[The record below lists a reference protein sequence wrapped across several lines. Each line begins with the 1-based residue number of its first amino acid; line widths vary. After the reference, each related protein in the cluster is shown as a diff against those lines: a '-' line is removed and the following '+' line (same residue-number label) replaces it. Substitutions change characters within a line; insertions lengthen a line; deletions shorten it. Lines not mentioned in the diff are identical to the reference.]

1 MGSLHTVVT
10 QGRSGVMF
18 RLTRPVTAVTIL
30 ALVSMSACGGGGG
43 DDDAAADSDDD
54 VVVEEVSSGAGAA
67 DLGPVVAA
75 IEATG
80 YDCTPESFVMTSA
93 IRETCL
99 TTTSVSLSAYAW
111 SDAATMAAEA
121 DSELFCTLDSG
132 LGELASVR
140 GDVWA
145 ISAVSLS
152 GSNTP
157 ETKAAIDE
165 VLTGLAESLG
175 GTVVSTPCA

>member
-1 MGSLHTVVT
+1 
-10 QGRSGVMF
+10 MF

-30 ALVSMSACGGGGG
+30 ALVSLSACGGGGA
-43 DDDAAADSDDD
+43 DDVAVETDDA
-54 VVVEEVSSGAGAA
+54 VVVEDVSSSAGSA

-80 YDCTPESFVMTSA
+80 YDCTPESFVMSSA
-93 IRETCL
+93 IRENCL
-99 TTTSVSLSAYAW
+99 TTTSISLSAYAW
-111 SDAATMAAEA
+111 SDAATMAAQV
-121 DSELFCTLDSG
+121 DSELFCTMDSG
-132 LGELASVR
+132 LGELASAR

-145 ISAVSLS
+145 ISAISLS
-152 GSNTP
+152 GSSTP

-165 VLTGLAESLG
+165 VLSGLAASLG

>member
-1 MGSLHTVVT
+1 MRTDDT
-10 QGRSGVMF
+10 QGRSAVMF

-30 ALVSMSACGGGGG
+30 ALVSLSACGGGG
-43 DDDAAADSDDD
+43 DEVAVETDDA
-54 VVVEEVSSGAGAA
+54 VVVEEVSTDAGAA

-121 DSELFCTLDSG
+121 DSELFCTMDSG

-165 VLTGLAESLG
+165 VLTGLATSLG